1 MAATPSVHHRRMD
14 GQHWM
19 ASAMRAARAQ
29 LEIATHNL
37 ANASTD
43 GFRRTAGATRI
54 TGDGLTVFER
64 TVREQ
69 GAVRSTG
76 RRFDL
81 ALLGEG
87 TFAVGTT
94 RTREGAFTRDH
105 DGFLTDDRG
114 RQLHGTRG
122 ALRVSED
129 ATIASDGAVHDR
141 GRIVDRIPL
150 PLGTRVQAG
159 ALETSTVNPIGETL
173 AILAAQRAFETA
185 QKTLLAIDATR
196 EKAANDVVRVR

>member
-1 MAATPSVHHRRMD
+1 MD

-43 GFRRTAGATRI
+43 GFRRTAGATSI
-54 TGDGLTVFER
+54 AHDGLSVFER
-64 TVREQ
+64 TVHEQ
-69 GAVRSTG
+69 GALRSTG

-94 RTREGAFTRDH
+94 RTREGAFTRDR

-114 RQLHGTRG
+114 RRLHGTLG

-129 ATIASDGAVHDR
+129 ATIASDGAVRDG
-141 GRIVDRIPL
+141 GRVVERIPL
-150 PLGTRVQAG
+150 PAGTQLQAG
-159 ALETSTVNPIGETL
+159 ALETSTVNAIGETL
-173 AILAAQRAFETA
+173 AILTAQRAFETA